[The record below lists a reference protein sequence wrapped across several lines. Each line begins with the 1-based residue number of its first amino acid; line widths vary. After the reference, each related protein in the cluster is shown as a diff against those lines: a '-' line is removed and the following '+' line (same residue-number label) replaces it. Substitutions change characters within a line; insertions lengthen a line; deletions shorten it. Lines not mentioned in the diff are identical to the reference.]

1 MILDKAAAELF
12 HKALTGS
19 GETLLSMIPSAAPD
33 VLPALLKNPSL
44 AENQLLAIVKRR
56 DLGEDILKSLCK
68 HPLVE
73 SSHNLKV
80 ALARHPKISAPQLSV
95 LLPHLYLFELLNLCL
110 LPEITPDQKFAAER
124 LIIQRLPVTPL
135 GNKLTL
141 ARRATPAVLEALLK
155 DKEPRVLEI
164 CLSNPKLK
172 EGVVFQFLRSSSAN
186 AETLSIVARHPRWQS
201 RPNLREA
208 ILTNPKTPPIW
219 FTLWLPGMKIAE
231 VKRLLSSNRLVPAQK
246 RLVEE
251 RLKR

>member
-1 MILDKAAAELF
+1 
-12 HKALTGS
+12 
-19 GETLLSMIPSAAPD
+19 
-33 VLPALLKNPSL
+33 
-44 AENQLLAIVKRR
+44 
-56 DLGEDILKSLCK
+56 
-68 HPLVE
+68 
-73 SSHNLKV
+73 
-80 ALARHPKISAPQLSV
+80 
-95 LLPHLYLFELLNLCL
+95 
-110 LPEITPDQKFAAER
+110 
-124 LIIQRLPVTPL
+124 LPVTPL

-155 DKEPRVLEI
+155 DKEPRLLEI

-172 EGVVFQFLRSSSAN
+172 EGAVFQFLRSSSAN

-208 ILTNPKTPPIW
+208 ILTNPKTPQIW

-231 VKRLLSSNRLVPAQK
+231 VKRLLSSNRLTPAQK